1 MRTGPVGLPVVPRL
15 FVWVGIAL
23 LGTGATVV
31 RAQDDAGID
40 IRGALATGPS
50 VAGSSDSTS
59 GKVEVR
65 YQIIFQYIE
74 TGSQGI
80 SPLDRAAT
88 IVDGRFQISDLK
100 PDKTYMVSVQRE
112 VLREKDGPMHEIVAM
127 NLPAGFYE
135 ATPLASTGG
144 SEPRSFEI
152 ELLLGN
158 PEPQKAAVRSL
169 NFFYDQ
175 KSSSIYVSSTTEYR
189 LALFAH

>member
-1 MRTGPVGLPVVPRL
+1 MRTGPVALVPRL

-23 LGTGATVV
+23 LGTGATIVT
-31 RAQDDAGID
+31 AQDEAGID

-50 VAGSSDSTS
+50 IAGSSDSTS

-65 YQIIFQYIE
+65 YQIIFQYLE
-74 TGSQGI
+74 QNSQGA

-88 IVDGRFQISDLK
+88 IVDGQFQISDLK
-100 PDKTYMVSVQRE
+100 PDNTYMVSVQRE
-112 VLREKDGPMHEIVAM
+112 VLREKDGPMHEIVAL

-135 ATPLASTGG
+135 ATPVAGAAG
-144 SEPRSFEI
+144 SQPKSLEI
-152 ELLLGN
+152 ELLLGS
-158 PEPQKAAVRSL
+158 PEPQKPVVRSL

-175 KSSSIYVSSTTEYR
+175 KSSNIYVSSTTEYR